1 LRNRGLSGAI
11 EELAKGYNADDLG
24 PIVLDLDPV
33 AEIDSAARR
42 DLLGN

>member
-24 PIVLDLDPV
+24 PIDLDPV